1 VISGWAGTRRAVVA
15 EAPQAGSPDSA
26 AGAAPAVQAD
36 PVVTGLLAEVEA
48 AVAAKTAQG
57 LYNPREMRRVE
68 EAAVTLQ
75 ASTDGALAELSQRHT
90 FLQENWDAK
99 ACGISTHR
107 GGLAGRL
114 LVGAKRLLHRVTRP
128 YLNIALAQQTAFN
141 DQLVKLLNVLV
152 PQHALLCLRVEQF
165 EHRLG
170 ELDHLGEQARV
181 GEARLTALE
190 RQLLSGQ
197 PQAEAL
203 LARLQRLVEAQAEKG
218 LAAPGAVQEMAKARA
233 VSRGASYL
241 AFEDQHRGTRAEIK
255 RRQSVYLPHVQPS
268 VTPQAP
274 LLDLGCGRGEFLEL
288 CRESGLP
295 ARGVDINPAMVAN
308 CREQGLD
315 VTEADGLEHVRSLP
329 ANSLGAILL
338 SQVIEHLSLDQLTE
352 LVALCAEK
360 LVPGGV
366 LIAETVNPQSLST
379 FAGAFYVDLT
389 HVKPVH
395 PEAARFLWRW
405 AGLGEVQ
412 VLYLSPV
419 PPEHQLELLPEGLGA
434 PDCAG
439 AFNRNAARLNHLVY
453 GPLDYAVVGRK

>member
-1 VISGWAGTRRAVVA
+1 MVESTKGDSGDR
-15 EAPQAGSPDSA
+15 SA
-26 AGAAPAVQAD
+26 AGESAAHGAPGVA
-36 PVVTGLLAEVEA
+36 GLLAEVEA
-48 AVAAKTAQG
+48 AVAAKIARG
-57 LYNPREMRRVE
+57 LYSPAEMRRVE
-68 EAAVTLQ
+68 EAAVKLQ
-75 ASTDGALAELSQRHT
+75 AAADGAIAEMSLRHSY
-90 FLQENWDAK
+90 LMENWDAK

-107 GGLAGRL
+107 GGLAGRFF
-114 LVGAKRLLHRVTRP
+114 VGIKRLLHRVTRP

-152 PQHALLCLRVEQF
+152 PQHSLLYLRVEQL

-170 ELDHLGEQARV
+170 ELDRLGELARI

-203 LARLQRLVEAQAEKG
+203 LARLQRIVAAQVEKG
-218 LAAPGAVQEMAKARA
+218 QTSPEALQEVNLARA
-233 VSRGASYL
+233 ASRGASYL
-241 AFEDQHRGTRAEIK
+241 AFEDQHRGTREEIK
-255 RRQSVYLPHVQPS
+255 RRQAVYLPRFQPAVS
-268 VTPQAP
+268 ARAP

-288 CRESGLP
+288 CRENGLP
-295 ARGVDINPAMVAN
+295 ARGVDINPAMVAF
-308 CREQGLD
+308 CGELGLD
-315 VTEADGLEHVRSLP
+315 VSESDGLVFLRGLP
-329 ANSLGAILL
+329 ANSLGGILL

-352 LVALCAEK
+352 LVALCVEK

-389 HVKPVH
+389 HNKPVH

-405 AGLGEVQ
+405 AGLGEVE
-412 VLYLSPV
+412 LLLLSPV
-419 PPEHQLELLPEGLGA
+419 PPEHQLESIPDGMGA
-434 PDCAG
+434 PVGTA
-439 AFNRNAARLNHLVY
+439 AFNRNMARLNQLLY